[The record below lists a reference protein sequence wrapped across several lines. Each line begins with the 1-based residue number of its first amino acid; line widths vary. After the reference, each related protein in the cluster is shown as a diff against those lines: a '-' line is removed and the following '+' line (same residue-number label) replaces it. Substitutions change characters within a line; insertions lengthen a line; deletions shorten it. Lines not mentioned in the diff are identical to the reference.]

1 MKSPSNTPAASTT
14 NPKLASTLWAKS
26 KILSPYTHTPVH
38 FCSHQGRGLQ
48 IRFVQGTRW
57 FQYPDWRRESY
68 QRWETEKEAAPSGS
82 PTTRIHRYMA
92 SDGEVKYGF
101 RGNEQEPFSTESHDS
116 LPTTISSQIAG
127 SIRVC
132 VTCANQFF
140 FLSTGWDEGVVSMS
154 LGERSIL
161 TISPYVIFPFFF
173 FFFCL
178 QSLDL
183 SLPFRPTSICPGFVI
198 LLFYQRNNDRWA
210 RVVDNFFK
218 LGLLSWKFSI

>member
-38 FCSHQGRGLQ
+38 FCSHEGRGLQ

-68 QRWETEKEAAPSGS
+68 QRWERERKEAAPSGS

-140 FLSTGWDEGVVSMS
+140 FLSFNRLGWRRRLHVPWREKHIDYQPVRNFS
-154 LGERSIL
+154 L
-161 TISPYVIFPFFF
+161 FF

-210 RVVDNFFK
+210 RVVDNFF
-218 LGLLSWKFSI
+218 